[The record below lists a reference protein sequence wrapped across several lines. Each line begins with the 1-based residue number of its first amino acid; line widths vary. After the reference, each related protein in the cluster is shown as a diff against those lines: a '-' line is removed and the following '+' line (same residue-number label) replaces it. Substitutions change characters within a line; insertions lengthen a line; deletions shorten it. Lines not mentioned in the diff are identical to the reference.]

1 MGLNLAEPPDRWYD
15 FVQADA
21 TNSAE
26 NNHLFDTQDCV
37 IDQRKLAVP
46 TLELEHKVAKKRKT
60 SLIAGLDEV
69 GRGAL
74 AGPVVA
80 AAVILPLHDLEKL
93 ERLAEVN
100 DSKRLSPKKR
110 EELYDVIIENAIA
123 HGIGSASPIRI
134 DNEGIMA
141 ATRHAMREALQHLIS
156 KPEFLLI
163 DGRVRLKDVNIPQQS
178 VIKGDMLSMSIAAA
192 SILAKVKRDRYM
204 VALADLY
211 PQFGFDH
218 HKGYATPQHLAA
230 LKVHEP
236 IALHRHSF
244 APVRLRLID

>member
-1 MGLNLAEPPDRWYD
+1 M
-15 FVQADA
+15 
-21 TNSAE
+21 
-26 NNHLFDTQDCV
+26 
-37 IDQRKLAVP
+37 P
-46 TLELEHKVAKKRKT
+46 TLDIEHRVAQKRQI

-80 AAVILPLHDLEKL
+80 AAVVLPLYDLEKL

-110 EELYDVIIENAIA
+110 EQLYDIIIANAVA

-141 ATRHAMREALQHLIS
+141 ATRHAMREALHHIQPE
-156 KPEFLLI
+156 PEFLLI
-163 DGRVRLKDVNIPQQS
+163 DGRIRLKDVNIPQQA
-178 VIKGDMLSMSIAAA
+178 VVKGDLLSLSIAAA

-204 VALADLY
+204 IALADLY

-230 LKVHEP
+230 LQENEP

-244 APVRLRLID
+244 SPVRLRLIE

>member
-1 MGLNLAEPPDRWYD
+1 
-15 FVQADA
+15 
-21 TNSAE
+21 
-26 NNHLFDTQDCV
+26 
-37 IDQRKLAVP
+37 VP
-46 TLELEHKVAKKRKT
+46 TLDIERKVAKKRKI

-80 AAVILPLHDLEKL
+80 AAVVLPLNDPEKL
-93 ERLAEVN
+93 ARLSEVN
-100 DSKRLSPKKR
+100 DSKRLSAKKR
-110 EELYDVIIENAIA
+110 EYLYDIIIENAVA

-141 ATRHAMREALQHLIS
+141 ATRHAMREALQHIQPE
-156 KPEFLLI
+156 PEFLLI

-178 VIKGDMLSMSIAAA
+178 VIKGDLLSMSIAAA

-211 PQFGFDH
+211 PQFGFER

-230 LKVHEP
+230 LKDHEP

-244 APVRLRLID
+244 SPVRLRLID